1 MTVPLRLILRLVLL
15 VLVLAAP
22 GSASPRT
29 DDPRTERERDALA
42 AYRAED
48 YAAARA
54 HFLALLDGE
63 PRPAGPERGRLLYNL
78 GNVAARQGRWREA
91 VGWYEAARRLAP
103 RDADTFANLE
113 FARGQAGLPPA
124 DRGDLAATVQRL
136 LSLWTPAE
144 RRGWAL
150 LGIVLAAAGLSFEAL
165 RGGATGRR
173 LALLGAA
180 ALALCCAPWV
190 HGRLTELD
198 DPVLV
203 IAEGPVGATSEPRA
217 SAARLFEVG
226 PDTRLERLGTF
237 LDWTQVRHPRA
248 GAGWLPSEALFPLA
262 R

>member
-1 MTVPLRLILRLVLL
+1 MSVALRPILRLLL
-15 VLVLAAP
+15 LALALAGP
-22 GSASPRT
+22 GFAVSSAEGPLS
-29 DDPRTERERDALA
+29 ERERDALA

-63 PRPAGPERGRLLYNL
+63 PRPAGAERGRLLYNL

-91 VGWYEAARRLAP
+91 VGWYEAARRRAP
-103 RDADTFANLE
+103 RDSDTFTNLE
-113 FARGQAGLPPA
+113 FARGQAGFAPA

-136 LSLWTPAE
+136 LGLWTPAE
-144 RRGWAL
+144 RRAWAL
-150 LGIVLAAAGLSFEAL
+150 LGVLLAAAGFAYEAL
-165 RGGATGRR
+165 RGGALGRR

-180 ALALCCAPWV
+180 ALALCCAPWL
-190 HGRLTELD
+190 HGRLGELD

-248 GAGWLPSEALFPLA
+248 GAGWIPSDALFPLE